1 MRLRVALCLSLLAVV
16 SCGRRAEPERS
27 QEVTRPVEGTV
38 QVNGYALNVQGKP
51 PTIPAELMAEE
62 ERDLPAL
69 AGLTL
74 DPTAEVVEVSAPA
87 AAQAARGDRHAAAAA
102 KRRKWIVQFDGPI
115 HEADKARLAAA
126 GARIGDYLPGF
137 AFVVSMDDD
146 TRASVAK
153 LSFVR
158 GVARF
163 QPAYKLSRALKDE
176 HGAVRS
182 DLAKTLRLRVRVDA
196 ADGLPAL
203 LSEVL
208 RQKGAVVR
216 VARDVAQVEVPPGL
230 IARLARLEE
239 VLWIEEALPV
249 QLLNDT
255 SRWVIQSYVPGSTP
269 VFGAGLDGAGQIVG
283 VGDTGLDM
291 DMCFFRDPSG
301 AAVGPGHRKVVG
313 YVAWADA
320 WDGNFGHGTHVS
332 GTVAGDQAPI
342 TGLTTAGGMAPGA
355 RLFMTDLTPGEENAI
370 YVPEDLGELYSQPY
384 EAGARIHTNSW
395 GSGANWYE
403 TYAWSTDRFMWEH
416 KDLLVLFANG
426 NAGPTDLR
434 VGAPATAKNVV
445 SVGATENGDLAE
457 NVAYFSSNGPAWD
470 GRLKPTLT
478 APGVAIVSADSDG
491 LASSNNCGTV
501 AYSGTSMATPTTAGA
516 AALVRQYFVDGY
528 WPSGLASPAD
538 AFPPSAALVKAVL
551 VNSAQSMSGLYTRGP
566 IPTIAQGW
574 GRINLSNTLRFA
586 GDSKFLDVDDVQPGL
601 ATGETFTKQ
610 FFATGGT
617 PLKVTLVWTDYPGAQ
632 FADVEL
638 VNDLDLEV
646 VGPDGAILAG
656 NAFAGGASITGG
668 SPDRL
673 NVEEQVYLPVSLRG
687 TYTVRVKGYNVPSGP
702 QPFALVVTGAGAIT
716 SQGFIALDRTRYG
729 AATTIEIKVGDRDL
743 NVRPDVADEAF
754 VNVRSDADLT
764 GEVVTLVETGPNTSI
779 FSGTLPTGYAPGVAG
794 DGVLAVTEGGIL
806 TATYADEN
814 DGLGAPATV
823 TATAFGDLTAP
834 AISAVTVAA
843 LDQGSAR
850 IAWSTSEPSSAAV
863 LYGKTPALGGTVS
876 LRWLASS
883 HDVPLGALEEG
894 TTYFYAAQATDE
906 AGNVSFDDGG
916 GTPRTFTTPVLPPV
930 LGVFSSMGE
939 ETEEAETVVFGTAVD
954 PSGVASLTVNGAA
967 VPVRAADGYFETAV
981 PLALGENPITVVA
994 TDGRGQSATTTLVV
1008 HRIPLPD
1015 LTVTSVT
1022 APDVAGL
1029 GMGFPVT
1036 AQVCNIGQGG
1046 ITADYFSVIWFISE
1060 DDVLGP
1066 GDVALG
1072 SAKRVYSQLGGC
1084 TNLAYTIRAS
1094 SESFLGRGY
1103 HVGVLAFVDQNEAPG
1118 DNNYK
1123 LASNLTTFEP
1133 ADLTVTA
1140 MSAPARLGTST
1151 PFSLTT
1157 TVANPGRGIAI
1168 NVLVNV
1174 YLSTDDTITTADRML
1189 GWQEAYS
1196 LDGGASATVTTSLSL
1211 PSDLPAGSYRLG
1223 GIVDVVGYVKESNE
1237 DNNVFVGPRVV
1248 VDGPDLEVTSVSGPA
1263 TVLTGGTFTVED
1275 TVTARPTGGGAGRF
1289 KVGLY
1294 LSDDPIVTTADLKLG
1309 ERTIPSLSSGAS
1321 SSGATVITLP
1331 VTWAGGTY
1339 YVGAIADVANEVL
1352 ELDEANNAVA
1362 GGALTVIGPD
1372 LVATSVSA
1380 PASGVVGE
1388 TLTVLD
1394 TIAASA
1400 AGGATPPFDVGFYL
1414 STDPVITPSDLLLG
1428 WRSAAAL
1435 APGASSSASTPVTL
1449 PLGLAPGTYYVGV
1462 IADDFTYCYEDYL
1475 YNSYCYGGDVAKE
1488 PDGSNNARAS
1498 GPIVVGGTDLVLTEV
1513 SAPATAG
1520 TGLPLVVHD
1529 AVAAVGGGTGAFK
1542 VGYYLSTDPMITTA
1556 DRFLGYRAL
1565 GGLAPGATSS
1575 ADTSLTVP
1583 AGLAPGTY
1591 YVGAIADYEGRVA
1604 EASETNNPRAGNT
1617 VSVAGPDLTVSA
1629 LAAPQSVGTATPF
1642 SVTATVANLGSGAS
1656 PATMVSIYLSTDP
1669 VITTSDLRLGYGTFA
1684 MPAPGETSTATLTVS
1699 VPSSVAQATY
1709 YLGVFLD
1716 PYDQV
1721 KEASETNNA
1730 SAGAALTLDR
1740 PDLAPTA
1747 VSGPP
1752 AALTGETITVSYTLS
1767 ALPTGAGV
1775 TSPPLGIYL
1784 SSDLFITPQD
1794 ISVGTAYPGDLA
1806 SGASRS
1812 GTVTLTI
1819 PAGIAGGTYQLGAF
1833 ADPYGTTPESDEAN
1847 NGLAGGTIAITGPDL
1862 VATAVS
1868 GPASALRG
1876 TSIPVSNTVAASASG
1891 GAAPAFLVGVYLSS
1905 DATITA
1911 SDLLLGYRSVAGL
1924 QPGASSFDT
1933 TLVAIPATVAPGT
1946 YYLGVLADDFT
1957 VCEFNWSTDEY
1968 ECQGDQA
1975 KEPDGANNALAG
1987 GAIVIS
1993 AP

>member
-27 QEVTRPVEGTV
+27 HEVTRPVEGAV
-38 QVNGYALNVQGKP
+38 QVNGYALDVKGKP
-51 PTIPAELMAEE
+51 PALPAELTAEE
-62 ERDLPAL
+62 ERDLPAV
-69 AGLTL
+69 AGMTL
-74 DPTAEVVEVSAPA
+74 DPAAEVVEVSAPA
-87 AAQAARGDRHAAAAA
+87 ASPASRGDRHAAAAA
-102 KRRKWIVQFDGPI
+102 KRRKWIVQLDGPI

-146 TRASVAK
+146 TRAGVAK
-153 LSFVR
+153 LSKVR

-176 HGAVRS
+176 HGAVRK
-182 DLAKTLRLRVRVDA
+182 DLAKSLRLRVRVDA

-208 RQKGAVVR
+208 RQKGTVVR

-230 IARLARLEE
+230 IAQLARLEE

-301 AAVGPGHRKVVG
+301 AAVGPAHRKVAG
-313 YVAWADA
+313 YVASADA

-332 GTVAGDQAPI
+332 GTVAGDQRPV
-342 TGLTTAGGMAPGA
+342 TGLSTAGGMAPNA
-355 RLFMTDLTPGEENAI
+355 RLFMTDLTPGEAN
-370 YVPEDLGELYSQPY
+370 YLLVPEDLADLYVRPY
-384 EAGARIHTNSW
+384 DAGARIHTNSW
-395 GSGANWYE
+395 GSGANWYDGL
-403 TYAWSTDRFMWEH
+403 AWSTDRFMWEH

-434 VGAPATAKNVV
+434 VGSPATAKNIV
-445 SVGATENGDLAE
+445 SVGATENGDQAE

-478 APGVAIVSADSDG
+478 APGVNIVSADSDG
-491 LASSNNCGTV
+491 LPDTNNCGTI

-516 AALVRQYFVDGY
+516 AALVRQYYVDGY

-538 AFPPSAALVKAVL
+538 AFLPSAALVKATL

-586 GDSKFLDVDDVQPGL
+586 GDSRFLDVADVQPGV
-601 ATGETFTKQ
+601 ATGDTFTKSL
-610 FFATGGT
+610 FAIGGA

-632 FADVEL
+632 YADVEL

-646 VGPDGAILAG
+646 VAPDGATYAG
-656 NAFAGGASITGG
+656 NAFSGGVSVTGG
-668 SPDRL
+668 TADRL
-673 NVEEQVYLPVSLRG
+673 NVEEQFYLPDAARG
-687 TYTVRVKGYNVPSGP
+687 IYTVRVRGFNVPSGP
-702 QPFALVVTGAGAIT
+702 QPFALVVSGAGGI
-716 SQGFIALDRTRYG
+716 SSRGFIGLDRARYG
-729 AATTIEIKVGDRDL
+729 ATTRIEVKVGDRDL
-743 NVRPDVADEAF
+743 NVRPDVSDEAY
-754 VNVRSDADLT
+754 VTVRSDADPAGEFVWLT
-764 GEVVTLVETGPNTSI
+764 ETGPDTSI
-779 FSGTLPTGYAPGVAG
+779 FMGTLPTGPAPGVAH
-794 DGVLAVTEGGIL
+794 DGILAVTEGGTL
-806 TATYADEN
+806 TATYDDED
-814 DGLGAPATV
+814 DGTGAPAT
-823 TATAFGDLTAP
+823 TSATAVGDLTP
-834 AISAVTVAA
+834 PVITGVSVAA
-843 LDQGSAR
+843 LDQGSAK
-850 IAWSTSEPSSAAV
+850 IAWTTSEPASATV
-863 LYGKTPALGGTVS
+863 LYGKTQALGGTAA
-876 LRWLASS
+876 LHWLATS
-883 HDVPLGALEEG
+883 HGVALGALEEG
-894 TTYFYAAQATDE
+894 ATYFFAVQSTDE
-906 AGNVSFDDGG
+906 GGNVAVDDGG

-930 LGVFSSMGE
+930 LGVYSSRGE
-939 ETEEAETVVFGTAVD
+939 VTPEVETVVFGTAVD

-967 VPVRAADGYFETAV
+967 VPIRAADGYFETLV
-981 PLALGENPITVVA
+981 PLALGDNFITVVA
-994 TDGRGQSATTTLVV
+994 TDGRGQSATTTLLVT
-1008 HRIPLPD
+1008 RKPLPD

-1022 APDVAGL
+1022 TPDVAGL
-1029 GMGFPVT
+1029 GMAFPVT
-1036 AQVCNIGQGG
+1036 SQVCNIGGEL
-1046 ITADYFSVIWFISE
+1046 TAEYFSVVWFVSE

-1072 SAKRVYSQLGGC
+1072 SAKRVYSQQGC
-1084 TNLAYTIRAS
+1084 TNLAYTISANW
-1094 SESFLGRGY
+1094 EGFLGRPY
-1103 HVGVLAFVDQNEAPG
+1103 HVGVVAFASDSEAND

-1123 LASNLTTFEP
+1123 LASNVTTFEP
-1133 ADLTVTA
+1133 PDLTVTS
-1140 MSAPARLGTST
+1140 MSAPERLGTST

-1157 TVANPGRGIAI
+1157 NVANPGRGKAI
-1168 NVLVNV
+1168 NVIVNV

-1189 GWQEAYS
+1189 GWQQVYF
-1196 LDGGASATVTTSLSL
+1196 LDGGASASVTTSLSL

-1223 GIVDVVGYVKESNE
+1223 AIVDVVGYVQESNE

-1275 TVTARPTGGGAGRF
+1275 TVTARPTGGGTGPF

-1294 LSDDPIVTTADLKLG
+1294 LSDDPVVTTADLKIG
-1309 ERTIPSLSSGAS
+1309 ERTVPSLASGAS
-1321 SSGATVITLP
+1321 SSGATVMTLP
-1331 VTWAGGTY
+1331 VTWAGGAY
-1339 YVGAIADVANEVL
+1339 YVGAIADVASEVL
-1352 ELDEANNAVA
+1352 ELDEANNAAA

-1388 TLTVLD
+1388 TLTVFD

-1462 IADDFTYCYEDYL
+1462 IADDFTYCFEDYL

-1488 PDGSNNARAS
+1488 PDGTNNARAS

-1542 VGYYLSTDPMITTA
+1542 VGYYLSTDPTITTA

-1575 ADTSLTVP
+1575 ADTSVTVP

-1604 EASETNNPRAGNT
+1604 EASETNNARAGNT
-1617 VSVAGPDLTVSA
+1617 VAVAGPDLTVSA

-1684 MPAPGETSTATLTVS
+1684 MPAPGETSSATLTVS

-1709 YLGVFLD
+1709 YLGAILD

-1721 KEASETNNA
+1721 KEESETNNA
-1730 SAGAALTLDR
+1730 SAGAALTLVR
-1740 PDLAPTA
+1740 PDLAPIA

-1767 ALPTGAGV
+1767 ALPTGAGA
-1775 TSPPLGIYL
+1775 TSPPLGLYL

-1794 ISVGTAYPGDLA
+1794 LSIGTAYPGDLA

-1833 ADPYGTTPESDEAN
+1833 ADPYGTTPESDEGN

-1868 GPASALRG
+1868 GPASAVRG
-1876 TSIPVSNTVAASASG
+1876 TSIPVANTVAASAAG

-1905 DATITA
+1905 DASITA

-1924 QPGASSFDT
+1924 QPGASSSDT
-1933 TLVAIPATVAPGT
+1933 TLVAIPPTLAPGT

-1957 VCEFNWSTDEY
+1957 VCEFNWSTDQY